1 MEKYGVE
8 QEEED
13 ETKTADEK
21 TACPKCGQEVEKHGS
36 VKICPKD
43 GSEPFEKKDDEQ

>member
-8 QEEED
+8 EKKPKD
-13 ETKTADEK
+13 KTAADDK
-21 TACPKCGQEVEKHGS
+21 RCPECGETVEQHGK

-43 GSEPFEKKDDEQ
+43 GSEPFEKKEEDG